1 MRLKDPIFGLIF
13 VFNVCFSTE
22 LTIQQ
27 QLNQLNRR
35 VASLENDVRSLKGS
49 KRYEIVYPF
58 PVYLIGYIVC
68 IYYISYISNIV
79 CMYNLSYT
87 FGVIIRN
94 IFLKKENAD
103 YKSLIENKEV
113 EDDIQYLLAQNEEV
127 KTKIDSMES
136 RSSSDSAM
144 GDVNV
149 NFSGMQIFRSY
160 DIC

>member
-1 MRLKDPIFGLIF
+1 
-13 VFNVCFSTE
+13 
-22 LTIQQ
+22 
-27 QLNQLNRR
+27 
-35 VASLENDVRSLKGS
+35 
-49 KRYEIVYPF
+49 
-58 PVYLIGYIVC
+58 
-68 IYYISYISNIV
+68 
-79 CMYNLSYT
+79 MYNLSYT

>member
-13 VFNVCFSTE
+13 VCNVCFSTE

-68 IYYISYISNIV
+68 IYYISYIYQTSYACII
-79 CMYNLSYT
+79 YLIRSELLSEIS
-87 FGVIIRN
+87 F
-94 IFLKKENAD
+94 
-103 YKSLIENKEV
+103 
-113 EDDIQYLLAQNEEV
+113 
-127 KTKIDSMES
+127 
-136 RSSSDSAM
+136 
-144 GDVNV
+144 
-149 NFSGMQIFRSY
+149 
-160 DIC
+160 